1 MAVSSWLRFSAGDP
15 DPAVRL
21 LCFAHAG
28 GGASSFNGWRRELPG
43 WIELVKAQLPGRE
56 DRREEA
62 PHTRVH
68 ELIAELIP
76 HVQAMLDRPLI
87 LYGHSVGSL
96 VAFEL
101 TRELRQRGLPS
112 PLALIISSRRAP
124 HRSLRDEH
132 LLHSLPD
139 DVLAGRVYDLG
150 GVLPGMLDDLKWR
163 GHFLPRIRADLC
175 LSDTYVYRE
184 GAPLACPLHTFIGE
198 HDNLV
203 VREDWERWSEH
214 AAGVFT
220 RRILPGGHFFSR
232 EGQAELL
239 GEIIRI
245 TTALVARPAQ
255 SPAQPVARAG
265 DSMRFS

>member
-1 MAVSSWLRFSAGDP
+1 M
-15 DPAVRL
+15 RL
-21 LCFAHAG
+21 LCFPHAG

-56 DRREEA
+56 DRRA
-62 PHTRVH
+62 DPPHTQVH
-68 ELIAELIP
+68 ELVAELVP
-76 HVQAMLDRPLI
+76 HVQAMADLPLVI
-87 LYGHSVGSL
+87 YGHSVGSL

-101 TRELRQRGLPS
+101 IRELRRRGADL

-139 DVLAGRVYDLG
+139 DVLAGRVRDLG
-150 GVLPGMLDDLKWR
+150 GIPSGMLEDSKWR
-163 GHFLPRIRADLC
+163 GHFLPRIRADLS
-175 LSDTYVYRE
+175 LSDNYVYPETAR
-184 GAPLACPLHTFIGE
+184 LDCPLHTFIGE

-203 VREDWERWSEH
+203 VREDWEAWSEH
-214 AAGVFT
+214 AGGEFT

-239 GEIIRI
+239 GHVIRI
-245 TTALVARPAQ
+245 VSSVLPQPASAAATAVRSAT
-255 SPAQPVARAG
+255 
-265 DSMRFS
+265 MRSS